1 MKSFRLLLCVAV
13 GAGVF
18 GGLAPLVDAESGA
31 ANIIEEIVVTARK
44 RDDTLQDV
52 PLSVT
57 AFTAEQLQRRQF
69 QDLQDI
75 AQETSGLVYENY
87 ATAGLSTAAVIR
99 SMGQTFT
106 TARVQNTAVFLDGV
120 YLQRQSMINPGLM
133 DLERVEVVKG
143 PQNAQFGRN
152 AFSGVVHYITKKP
165 SDELSGSLTA
175 TYGAHD
181 RLDVRGGISIP
192 LVEDRLSLRLAAG
205 TSEYDGHTKNHHP
218 FAESGPGGSRA
229 TDDRVGG
236 WDDEFYTA
244 AFRWTPTD
252 ELEVN
257 ASYFQTKSIREPQAF
272 YNLNGARYAY
282 DTAEFAGPPTFR
294 FLAPLGANCLNT
306 ATFSS
311 RAPFPAVGPH
321 AWCGKL
327 PSSVPELPDAKLQAG
342 GFGGTSGQIVID
354 PRSLALDSNSKV
366 AQFNFNYDMTEALS
380 LNYQFGWVDHQ
391 ADNFGTA
398 EGRASLVGSS
408 VAYAPVQATPFPPF
422 LTQLGPP
429 GSFGA
434 IAHASTFNANPS
446 EALEATS
453 HEFRLTRST
462 ENLTMRIGLYYS
474 ENDDDDGGT
483 FYFLSPC
490 NSEANCGVRVAD
502 GSNPLMGRYLAVV
515 PIVPGA
521 VHIGI
526 PHLYDT
532 GHGVLGNHT
541 AFEDKVTALFGD
553 VEWQVS
559 DQVTIALEA
568 RYTWEK
574 KSFEQFSTTFGLP
587 MPGNVDST
595 DDEKF
600 TFFTPRAILQWR
612 PTDSS
617 MLYGLIAKGVKTGGF
632 NAVDPTANPGQ
643 AVYDEEKNW
652 TFEVGSKNRFMDD
665 RLTLNVAAYF
675 IDWKNVQGTEAATSA
690 DAWTTDVV
698 GNIGDAEVTGFEVDG
713 LLVATDNIY
722 IDYHLAFSDAEYQD
736 AVYLSA
742 VAGPRSSWGC
752 NNTVC
757 RADGRVDGN
766 RVERTSKW
774 QYGAGLNFTSDVG
787 GGWRFDARIDFN
799 YRGRMYATPLNL
811 AHNGGRT
818 LSNAN
823 ISLVGGDLDISLW
836 SRNIF
841 DKKYVA
847 NSFVLPSFTR
857 YIVGLG
863 ARRTIGLTVS
873 YRL

>member
-1 MKSFRLLLCVAV
+1 MKVFRNLLCVAIAA
-13 GAGVF
+13 GAS
-18 GGLAPLVDAESGA
+18 GGLAPLAAAQSGV

-44 RDDTLQDV
+44 RDDNLQDV

-57 AFTAEQLQRRQF
+57 AFTGDQLQRRQF
-69 QDLQDI
+69 RDLQDI
-75 AQETSGLVYENY
+75 AQETSGLVYEDY

-152 AFSGVVHYITKKP
+152 AFSGVVHYITRKP
-165 SDELSGSLTA
+165 SDELSGNVTA
-175 TYGAHD
+175 TYGDGD
-181 RLDVRGGISIP
+181 RLDLRGSASVP
-192 LVEDRLSLRLAAG
+192 LIEDKMFLRLAG
-205 TSEYDGHTKNHHP
+205 GISEYDGHTKNHHP
-218 FAESGPGGSRA
+218 FANDGPGGSRG

-236 WDDEFYTA
+236 WDDEFYSA
-244 AFRWTPTD
+244 ALRWTPTN
-252 ELEVN
+252 ELEIG
-257 ASYFQTKSIREPQAF
+257 ASYYQTQSIREPQAF

-306 ATFSS
+306 VTFSN

-327 PSSVPELPDAKLQAG
+327 PSSVPDLADPKLQAG
-342 GFGGTSGQIVID
+342 GFGGSSGRIIVD
-354 PRSLALDSNSKV
+354 PRSLALDSNSKI
-366 AQFNFNYDMTEALS
+366 ARFNLNYDMTETVS
-380 LNYQFGWVDHQ
+380 LNYQFGWVDHE

-429 GSFGA
+429 GSMGA
-434 IAHASTFNANPS
+434 IAHASVFNANPAES
-446 EALEATS
+446 LEASS
-453 HEFRLTRST
+453 HEFRLTRSS

-474 ENDDDDGGT
+474 ENDDDDSGV
-483 FYFLSPC
+483 FYFLPPC
-490 NSEANCGVRVAD
+490 NSEVNCGLRVPQGD
-502 GSNPLMGRYLAVV
+502 SPLAGRYLAVV
-515 PIVPGA
+515 PVVPNV

-526 PHLYDT
+526 PHVYDT
-532 GHGVLGNHT
+532 GHGTLGNHT

-559 DQVTIALEA
+559 EQFTIALEA

-574 KSFEQFSTTFGLP
+574 KNFEQFSTTFGAPL
-587 MPGNVDST
+587 PGNVDST
-595 DDEKF
+595 DSEKF
-600 TFFTPRAILQWR
+600 TFFTPRVILEWQ
-612 PTDSS
+612 PTQDN
-617 MLYGLIAKGVKTGGF
+617 MLYGLVAKGVKTGGF
-632 NAVDPTANPGQ
+632 NAVDPAANPDQ
-643 AVYDEEKNW
+643 AVFDEEKNW

-665 RLTLNVAAYF
+665 RLTLNAAAYF
-675 IDWKNVQGTEAATSA
+675 IDWKNVQGTEAATSL

-698 GNIGDAEVTGFEVDG
+698 GNIGDAEVVGLELDG
-713 LLVATDNIY
+713 LLVATDNVY
-722 IDYHLAFSDAEYQD
+722 LDYHLAYSDAEYQD
-736 AVYLSA
+736 AIYQSS
-742 VAGPRSSWGC
+742 VAGLSSSWGC

-757 RADGRVDGN
+757 RADGQVDGN
-766 RVERTSKW
+766 QVERTSKW
-774 QYGAGLNFTSDVG
+774 QYGAGLNYTGSLG
-787 GGWRFDARIDFN
+787 GDWRLDARIDFN
-799 YRGRMYATPLNL
+799 TRSRMYATPLNL
-811 AHNGGRT
+811 AHNGART

-823 ISLVGGDLDISLW
+823 ISLSGDDWEVTLW
-836 SRNIF
+836 GRNIF

-863 ARRTIGLTVS
+863 AGRTIGLTVNYS
-873 YRL
+873 L